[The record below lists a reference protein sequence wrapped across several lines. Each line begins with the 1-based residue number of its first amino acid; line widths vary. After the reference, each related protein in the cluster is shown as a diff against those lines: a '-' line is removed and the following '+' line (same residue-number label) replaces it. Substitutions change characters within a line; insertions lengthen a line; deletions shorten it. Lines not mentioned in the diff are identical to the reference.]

1 MFDGWPQ
8 GMLSNESRAYME
20 QQTSGYPQL
29 TKDSLVF
36 IDDAQSSYY
45 EDHLWS
51 CFKVLELDS
60 VSLCCSYGSPRRN
73 PAQVKTGTPPIF
85 CPAQRISLK
94 QESYDDDDEKPVR
107 ILLDNEEVH
116 DLLSRLLLSQPT
128 QPTLTNDLMNY
139 VISISG
145 GHAGSLA
152 GLLETIIL
160 DPVNIHFLVAD
171 FFLYLG
177 TSSLDC
183 IGETR

>member
-1 MFDGWPQ
+1 
-8 GMLSNESRAYME
+8 MLSNESRAYME
-20 QQTSGYPQL
+20 QQTSGDPQL
-29 TKDSLVF
+29 AKDSLVF

-60 VSLCCSYGSPRRN
+60 VSLCSYGSPRRN

-94 QESYDDDDEKPVR
+94 QESYDDDDDEKPVR

-171 FFLYLG
+171 FFSYLG